1 MALQLR
7 TKFILLAVLP
17 LVASLLLIALAV
29 RHQERELVQREHAL
43 VERAYME
50 ARRAELKSYVAL
62 AVSTV
67 KPLYEAPGDPLAQ
80 RAQALKL
87 LASLDYG
94 PDGYFFVYDLDG
106 NSLMHS
112 RQPELVGRNLW
123 DMRDPQ
129 GRPTIQELIAQ
140 ARQGGGFVDYLWRRP
155 SNGQVEAKLGY
166 VVPLERWGWMI
177 GTGLYLGDLHA
188 TMEQLDAQAS
198 SNIAT
203 TLLWIAGIAVFG
215 VALISST
222 GLLLNVSEQRVADAK
237 LRLLAHQVVQSQE
250 DERAHLARELHDG
263 TSQTLVATKL
273 LVESAVDALEAGR
286 PLPARVLATALERL
300 KTCLDEVRRI
310 SHRLR
315 PAMLDDS
322 LGLPAALQTLGRE
335 FEDDGGA
342 GSVAVSVQG
351 EPVELPE
358 LVKTVLFRVA
368 QEALTNAAK
377 HAAAAHLQLDL
388 SFEAGRVR
396 LQISDD
402 GAGFD
407 EAAVQEHPRQ
417 GIGLRN
423 MRERLASIGG
433 RLQIRSQPGAGTEVW
448 AEVPLSLNPAASM
461 ASA

>member
-1 MALQLR
+1 
-7 TKFILLAVLP
+7 
-17 LVASLLLIALAV
+17 
-29 RHQERELVQREHAL
+29 
-43 VERAYME
+43 
-50 ARRAELKSYVAL
+50 
-62 AVSTV
+62 
-67 KPLYEAPGDPLAQ
+67 
-80 RAQALKL
+80 
-87 LASLDYG
+87 
-94 PDGYFFVYDLDG
+94 
-106 NSLMHS
+106 
-112 RQPELVGRNLW
+112 
-123 DMRDPQ
+123 
-129 GRPTIQELIAQ
+129 
-140 ARQGGGFVDYLWRRP
+140 
-155 SNGQVEAKLGY
+155 
-166 VVPLERWGWMI
+166 
-177 GTGLYLGDLHA
+177 
-188 TMEQLDAQAS
+188 
-198 SNIAT
+198 
-203 TLLWIAGIAVFG
+203 LLWIAGIAVFG

-300 KTCLDEVRRI
+300 KASLDEVRRI

-315 PAMLDDS
+315 PALLDS
-322 LGLPAALQTLGRE
+322 LGLPAALETLGRE

-342 GSVAVSVQG
+342 EQVDVSVQG

-377 HAAAAHLQLDL
+377 HAAAVHLRLSL
-388 SFEAGRVR
+388 SFEPGWVR

-448 AEVPLSLNPAASM
+448 AEVPLSLNPASTASV
-461 ASA
+461 

>member
-1 MALQLR
+1 MQLR
-7 TKFILLAVLP
+7 AKFILLAVLP
-17 LVASLLLIALAV
+17 LVASLILIALAV

-43 VERAYME
+43 VEQAYME
-50 ARRAELKSYVAL
+50 ARRAELKAYVAL

-80 RAQALKL
+80 RAQALQL

-94 PDGYFFVYDLDG
+94 PDGYFFVYDLQG

-177 GTGLYLGDLHA
+177 GTGLYLGDIQA
-188 TMEQLDAQAS
+188 TMAQLDAQAS

-222 GLLLNVSEQRVADAK
+222 SLLLNVSEQRVADAK

-300 KTCLDEVRRI
+300 KASLDEVRRI

-315 PAMLDDS
+315 PALLDS
-322 LGLPAALQTLGRE
+322 LGLPAALETLGRE

-342 GSVAVSVQG
+342 EQVEVSVQG

-377 HAAAAHLQLDL
+377 HAAAVHLRLSL
-388 SFEAGRVR
+388 SFEPGRVR

-448 AEVPLSLNPAASM
+448 AEVPLFLNPAST